1 MSGFNLK
8 SIKQVFSAEVKIKD
22 PNGEPL
28 GVTFEIAGPEHPD
41 RKRITFA
48 QIRKYLKEQHK
59 NGGKPPASKEPE
71 ELEDQKFENLA
82 AFTLGWK
89 GLIDDEGKEIPFSKS
104 AALEMYRDPEMA
116 WLVEQLD
123 TAIGDKELFIKRSA
137 KV

>member
-8 SIKQVFSAEVKIKD
+8 SIKQVFSAEVQIKD

-28 GVTFEIAGPEHPD
+28 GVTFELAGPEHPD

-48 QIRKYLKEQHK
+48 QSRKFMKAYAKTGRAEM
-59 NGGKPPASKEPE
+59 PEPE
-71 ELEDQKFENLA
+71 DAEAQKKENLA

-89 GLIDDEGKEIPFSKS
+89 GLIDDKGVSIPFSKQ
-104 AALEMYRDPEMA
+104 AALDLYQDPEMA
-116 WLVEQLD
+116 WLVDQLD
-123 TAIGDKELFIKRSA
+123 TALGDKELFITRSA

>member
-1 MSGFNLK
+1 MTGFNLK
-8 SIKQVFSAEVKIKD
+8 SIKQVFSAEVQIKD

-28 GVTFEIAGPEHPD
+28 GVTFELAGPEHPD

-48 QIRKYLKEQHK
+48 QSRKFMKAYAKTGRAEM
-59 NGGKPPASKEPE
+59 PEPE
-71 ELEDQKFENLA
+71 DAEAQKKENLA

-89 GLIDDEGKEIPFSKS
+89 GLVNDEGAVIPFSKQT
-104 AALEMYRDPEMA
+104 ALEMYQDPEMA

-123 TAIGDKELFIKRSA
+123 TALGDKELFIKRSA

>member
-8 SIKQVFSAEVKIKD
+8 SIKQVFSAEIEIKD

-28 GVTFEIAGPEHPD
+28 GVTFELAGPEHPD

-48 QIRKYLKEQHK
+48 QNRKFLKAYAKTGRAEM
-59 NGGKPPASKEPE
+59 PEPE
-71 ELEDQKFENLA
+71 DAEAQKKENLA

-89 GLIDDEGKEIPFSKS
+89 GLLDEKGKEVPFSKA

-116 WLVEQLD
+116 WLVDQIDNAL
-123 TAIGDKELFIKRSA
+123 GDKELFITRSA
-137 KV
+137 KA